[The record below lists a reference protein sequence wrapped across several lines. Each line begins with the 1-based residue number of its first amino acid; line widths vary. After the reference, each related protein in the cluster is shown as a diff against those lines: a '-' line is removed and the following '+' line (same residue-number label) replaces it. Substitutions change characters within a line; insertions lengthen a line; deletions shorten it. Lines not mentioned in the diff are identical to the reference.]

1 MIDIWIYAIFPNF
14 EEAEFQILQCV
25 GQIPPHSKQHN
36 SDKLSDLIMVW
47 ALLYEYIINY
57 QALESNPKEQVWL
70 CWR

>member
-14 EEAEFQILQCV
+14 EEAEFQILLCV
-25 GQIPPHSKQHN
+25 GQIPSSLQTTRQV
-36 SDKLSDLIMVW
+36 SDLIMVW